1 VIRAQVQP
9 LQHAIHRR
17 IQVGPQFSDKWF
29 LMIFGDDPGPRR
41 LVPGQTAFLVLLPSA
56 ARAGII
62 AAKLA
67 HTFLVFAFNGAKPN
81 RGWKILQ

>member
-41 LVPGQTAFLVLLPSA
+41 LVPGQTAFLVLLPTA

-67 HTFLVFAFNGAKPN
+67 HSFSVFAFNGAKPK